1 MSRDLPPRPDFDHL
15 RKQAKALLRTLRQQ
29 RADASLADAQHALA
43 REYGFASWPKL
54 KAHIEALAEAA
65 PPPRPMFERFTQEAR
80 RALFFSRYEAA
91 QAGRMRISPE
101 HVLLGVIRSASGLT
115 HTLLTTAGVTADDAR
130 TATTIGDNV
139 GKPIAGG
146 VEIPFQTLAN
156 AVFVAA
162 ADEADKLGHNEI
174 ATVHLLLGVL
184 RESDSAGAFLASR
197 GLSIESV
204 RRAAAEAGPDQR
216 T

>member
-29 RADASLADAQHALA
+29 RADASLADAQYALA

-65 PPPRPMFERFTQEAR
+65 RPVRPMFERFTQEAR

-91 QAGRMRISPE
+91 QVGRTRISPE
-101 HVLLGVIRSASGLT
+101 HLLLGVIRSASGLT
-115 HTLLTTAGVTADDAR
+115 HALLTTAGVTADDAR
-130 TATTIGDNV
+130 AAMTLGDNT
-139 GKPIAGG
+139 GQPIAGG
-146 VEIPFQTLAN
+146 VEIPFQPLATM
-156 AVFVAA
+156 VFIAA
-162 ADEADKLGHNEI
+162 ADEADKLGHGAI
-174 ATVHLLLGVL
+174 ATVHLMLGVL
-184 RESDSAGAFLASR
+184 RESDHAGTFLASK
-197 GLSIESV
+197 GLSVEAV
-204 RRAAAEAGPDQR
+204 RRAAAEASPDQR

>member
-54 KAHIEALAEAA
+54 KAHIEALAETA
-65 PPPRPMFERFTQEAR
+65 PPVRPMFERFTTEAR

-91 QAGRMRISPE
+91 QLGRVRIAPE
-101 HVLLGVIRSASGLT
+101 HVLLGVIRGASGLT

-130 TATTIGDNV
+130 AATTIADGV
-139 GKPIAGG
+139 GQPIETT
-146 VEIPFQTLAN
+146 VEIPFQPLAN

-162 ADEADKLGHNEI
+162 ADEADTLGHREI
-174 ATVHLLLGVL
+174 ATVHLMLGVL
-184 RESDSAGAFLASR
+184 RESDRAGTFLVSK
-197 GLSIESV
+197 GLSIEAV
-204 RRAAAEAGPDQR
+204 RRAAADASPDQR